1 MRVQRDIKRVRMYM
15 QYMQLGL
22 LELTGPGERKTR
34 AYLASETQRG
44 GREILRRIQYFLYLR
59 GTRLQGKLL

>member
-1 MRVQRDIKRVRMYM
+1 MRVQRDINRVRM
-15 QYMQLGL
+15 YMQLGL

-44 GREILRRIQYFLYLR
+44 GREIPRRIQYFLYLR